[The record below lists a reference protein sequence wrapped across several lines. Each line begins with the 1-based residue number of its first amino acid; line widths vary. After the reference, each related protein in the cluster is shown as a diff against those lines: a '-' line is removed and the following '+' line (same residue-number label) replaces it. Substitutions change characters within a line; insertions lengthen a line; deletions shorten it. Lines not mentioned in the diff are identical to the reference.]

1 MVVVCLLL
9 AVADG
14 FGVHVHA
21 TIRVGKAY
29 EMAGR
34 VQEAIEISK
43 ILAERHGV
51 ALVNVETY
59 YTQTT
64 QPNLFNSTQSLRISV
79 LDPSSN
85 ALTSSTDYFPY
96 ST

>member
-1 MVVVCLLL
+1 MVVCLLL

-34 VQEAIEISK
+34 VQEAIELSK

-51 ALVNVETY
+51 ALVNVETD

-64 QPNLFNSTQSLRISV
+64 QPNLFNSTQSLRIQFRV
-79 LDPSSN
+79 LDPSSSN
-85 ALTSSTDYFPY
+85 ALTY
-96 ST
+96 SADWSP